1 MSPTKLKSPG
11 SYESADSKIGLR
23 QCHTDSKFSKNPQK
37 TKEKT
42 IKKIVKQN
50 KGANRDQYGIK
61 RC

>member
-1 MSPTKLKSPG
+1 MKKKTATFLQQMSPTKLKSPG

-42 IKKIVKQN
+42 IKKIVK
-50 KGANRDQYGIK
+50 AV
-61 RC
+61 